1 MTHELQLLLLLAV
14 IILMAKFAGHLSK
27 HAGLPTVFGVIMV
40 GVILGPAVLNML
52 AWPPFASAQ
61 DWLHELM
68 VVFANLGVLLL
79 MFIAGLETDTKE
91 LRRVGGAATWAAIFG
106 VLFPL
111 SFGVMLA
118 RAFGLQWSEAFF
130 IGAVLT
136 ATSIS
141 ISAQTLM
148 EMGKLGSRAGMT
160 ILGAAVID
168 DILGILILSFVV
180 ALATPAG
187 AASVSLAHLLAVQSA
202 TLLGIPAAV
211 GILQII
217 CVLILMLI
225 FFALAILVGK
235 NLDKLLAW
243 TEKMHAA
250 HIIPATA
257 LFLLLLFSLG
267 AAYLGQVAAITGAY
281 IAGVMLARTKY
292 HDEIMRAIAPFT
304 YALFVPIFLVNIG
317 LGVDANAFSGGNWT
331 FIILIVLVAIVTKI
345 IGCFIGA
352 KVVGFSAADSWRVG
366 FGMVSRGE
374 VGLIIAQV
382 GREAGLLGAA
392 QYTAM
397 IIMVLATT
405 MITPVLLR
413 LSWRG
418 ENLVPQNSDS
428 GVE

>member
-1 MTHELQLLLLLAV
+1 VSFELQLLLLLAL
-14 IILMAKFAGHLSK
+14 IILVAKFAGHFSK
-27 HAGLPTVFGVIMV
+27 HLGLPTVFGVILV
-40 GVILGPAVLNML
+40 GVIIGPAALNML
-52 AWPPFASAQ
+52 AWPPFAASQ
-61 DWLHELM
+61 DKLHELM
-68 VVFANLGVLLL
+68 KVFANLGVLLL
-79 MFIAGLETDTKE
+79 MFIAGLETDIKE

-106 VLFPL
+106 VLAPL
-111 SFGVMLA
+111 IFGVLLA
-118 RAFGLQWSEAFF
+118 RAFGMQWGEAFF

-148 EMGKLGSRAGMT
+148 EMSKLDSRAGMT

-168 DILGILILSFVV
+168 DILGIIVLSFVV
-180 ALATPAG
+180 ALATPG
-187 AASVSLAHLLAVQSA
+187 GVESVTLAHTLAIQLA
-202 TLLGIPAAV
+202 GMLGMPAAV

-217 CVLILMLI
+217 CVLLLMAL
-225 FFALAILVGK
+225 FFALAISVGK
-235 NLDKLLAW
+235 NLGRLLAW

-267 AAYLGQVAAITGAY
+267 AEYLGQVAAITGAY
-281 IAGVMLARTKY
+281 LAGVMLARTQY
-292 HDEIMRAIAPFT
+292 HEEIIRAIAPFT

-317 LGVDANAFSGGNWT
+317 LGVDANAFTGGNWT
-331 FIILIVLVAIVTKI
+331 FIILVVLLAVVTKV
-345 IGCFIGA
+345 IGCFAGA
-352 KVVGFSAADSWRVG
+352 KIGGFSSPDAWRVG
-366 FGMVSRGE
+366 VGMISRGE

-413 LSWRG
+413 LSWH
-418 ENLVPQNSDS
+418 EQTT
-428 GVE
+428 